1 MDTGGDLLEKVRA
14 QLRERRGQWKEI
26 SERSGVPYFTLIK
39 IANGATENP
48 RWRTLARLSE
58 QLSREPAT
66 PQ

>member
-39 IANGATENP
+39 IANGTTENP

-58 QLSREPAT
+58 QLSQEPAT